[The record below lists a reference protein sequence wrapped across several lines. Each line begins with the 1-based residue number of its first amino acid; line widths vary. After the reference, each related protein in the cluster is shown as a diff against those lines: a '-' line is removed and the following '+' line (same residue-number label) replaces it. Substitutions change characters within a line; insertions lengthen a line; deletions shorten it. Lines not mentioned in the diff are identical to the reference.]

1 MGRVDNVTRAA
12 AVEECR
18 RSLWQSL
25 VCSHTKR
32 SKVLPAVNGQP
43 LTRVP
48 PGGNAINADLPSG
61 GLGDL
66 FRSGLGGLL
75 ATGAAG
81 GILSGGL
88 SDLLKQFQQ
97 TDQSDTANSWVGT
110 GPNKAIAPNDLASA
124 LGAEKINT
132 LVVQTGMSR
141 DDLLQSL
148 SEYLPQVVDQLTPQ
162 GRLPTEQEV
171 GRML

>member
-1 MGRVDNVTRAA
+1 MGRVDNATRAA

-18 RSLWQSL
+18 RSQWQSL

-32 SKVLPAVNGQP
+32 SKVLPAVNSQP
-43 LTRVP
+43 LHRI

-81 GILSGGL
+81 GVLSGGL

-97 TDQSDTANSWVGT
+97 TGHSDTANSWVGT
-110 GPNKAIAPNDLASA
+110 GPNKEIAPNDLASA

-132 LVVQTGMSR
+132 LMAQTGMSR